1 MQYWINQDG
10 VQSGPVDYEGLKE
23 MALTPRAFIW
33 HEGLPNWVSITQ
45 LPELK
50 GLYNEE
56 AQIAADAPVHPQ
68 TAEASV
74 ADGGQDAAAR
84 SETAIVGQPYEAEQP
99 VRPQGNWA
107 NQTANTS
114 WQAQG
119 EVQQPDAPGPCPP
132 TNLVWAIIST
142 ICCCLPAGIV
152 AIIYSVKVT
161 NKYNMGDFKGAERA
175 SETSAWWC
183 IAAIVLGIISAPLVY
198 LLPMLGQ

>member
-10 VQSGPVDYEGLKE
+10 VQSGPVDFESLKE
-23 MALTPRAFIW
+23 MALTSRAYVW

-68 TAEASV
+68 TAEAPV
-74 ADGGQDAAAR
+74 AEEAQDAPASPELEAA
-84 SETAIVGQPYEAEQP
+84 TVGQPYQP
-99 VRPQGNWA
+99 AQTQGNWSQQ
-107 NQTANTS
+107 QTGQP

-119 EVQQPDAPGPCPP
+119 EAQQPEAPGPCPP